1 MRKMEVI
8 KTIKEMKAF
17 CSRVRGRGQTIA
29 FVPTMGF
36 FHEGHLSLMR
46 EGRTRGDFLIVSLF
60 VNPTQFAP
68 HEDLKNYPR
77 NFDRDRQMA
86 EGVGVD
92 VLFAP
97 EVEEMYPPDHQTSVQ
112 VEKVTRNLCGQS
124 RPTHFRGVTTVVMML
139 FEIVTPHVAIFG
151 EKDYQQL
158 VTIRQ
163 MARDLHMS
171 VEVAGMPTVRE
182 GDGLAMSSRN
192 TYLLPEERKAALS
205 LHRSL
210 RRAKELLQKGERRGT
225 RILDEMNGILRSEP
239 LVRPDYI
246 QICDADTLQEVD
258 RIEGDVVVA
267 LAAYLGKTR
276 LIDNLVFRNPSR
288 VSHPASQ
295 KDSAKD

>member
-1 MRKMEVI
+1 MEVI
-8 KTIKEMKAF
+8 KTIKEMKEFSSQA
-17 CSRVRGRGQTIA
+17 RGAGKTIA

-46 EGRTRGDFLIVSLF
+46 EGRKRADLLIVSLF

-77 NFDRDRQMA
+77 NFERDRQMA
-86 EGVGVD
+86 EEVGTD
-92 VLFAP
+92 ILFAP
-97 EVEEMYPPDHQTSVQ
+97 EADEMYPPDHQTHVL
-112 VEKVTRNLCGQS
+112 VEKVTRTLCGRS
-124 RPTHFRGVTTVVMML
+124 RPTHFRGVTTVVTML
-139 FEIVTPHVAIFG
+139 FEIVTPHVTLFG

-163 MARDLHMS
+163 MVKDLHMS
-171 VEVAGMPTVRE
+171 VEVVGMPTVRE
-182 GDGLAMSSRN
+182 ADGLAMSSRN

-205 LHRSL
+205 LYRSL
-210 RRAKELLQKGERRGT
+210 QRAKAFLQEGEQRASL
-225 RILDEMNGILRSEP
+225 ILDEMNGILRSEP
-239 LVRPDYI
+239 LVRVDYI

-276 LIDNLVFRNPSR
+276 LIDNLVFRSL
-288 VSHPASQ
+288 
-295 KDSAKD
+295 

>member
-1 MRKMEVI
+1 MEVI
-8 KTIKEMKAF
+8 KTIKEMKEFSSQA
-17 CSRVRGRGQTIA
+17 RGAGKTIA

-46 EGRTRGDFLIVSLF
+46 EGRKRADLLIVSLF

-77 NFDRDRQMA
+77 NFERDRQMA
-86 EGVGVD
+86 EEVGTD
-92 VLFAP
+92 ILFAP
-97 EVEEMYPPDHQTSVQ
+97 EADEMYPPDHQTRVL
-112 VEKVTRNLCGQS
+112 VEKVTQNLCGRS

-139 FEIVTPHVAIFG
+139 FEIVTPHVTLFG

-163 MARDLHMS
+163 MVKDLHMS
-171 VEVAGMPTVRE
+171 VEVVGMPTVRE
-182 GDGLAMSSRN
+182 ADGLAMSSRN

-205 LHRSL
+205 LYRSL
-210 RRAKELLQKGERRGT
+210 QRAKAFLQEGEPRAS
-225 RILDEMNGILRSEP
+225 RILDEMDGILRSEP
-239 LVRPDYI
+239 LVRMDYV
-246 QICDADTLQEVD
+246 QICDAHTLREVD

-276 LIDNLVFRNPSR
+276 LIDNLVYRNL
-288 VSHPASQ
+288 
-295 KDSAKD
+295 

>member
-1 MRKMEVI
+1 MEVI
-8 KTIKEMKAF
+8 KTIKEMKEFSSQA
-17 CSRVRGRGQTIA
+17 RGAGKTIA

-46 EGRTRGDFLIVSLF
+46 EGRKRADLLIVSLF

-77 NFDRDRQMA
+77 NFERDRQMA
-86 EGVGVD
+86 VEVGTD
-92 VLFAP
+92 ILFAP
-97 EVEEMYPPDHQTSVQ
+97 EADEMYPPDHQTRVL
-112 VEKVTRNLCGQS
+112 VEKVTQNLCGRS

-139 FEIVTPHVAIFG
+139 FEIVTPHVTLFG

-163 MARDLHMS
+163 MVKDLHMS
-171 VEVAGMPTVRE
+171 VEVVGMPTVRE
-182 GDGLAMSSRN
+182 ADGLAMSSRN

-210 RRAKELLQKGERRGT
+210 QRAKAFLQEGEPRAS
-225 RILDEMNGILRSEP
+225 RILDEMDGILRSEP
-239 LVRPDYI
+239 LVRMDYV
-246 QICDADTLQEVD
+246 QICDADTLREVD
-258 RIEGDVVVA
+258 RIEGNVVVA

-276 LIDNLVFRNPSR
+276 LIDNLVYRNL
-288 VSHPASQ
+288 
-295 KDSAKD
+295 

>member
-8 KTIKEMKAF
+8 RTIEEMKAF
-17 CSRVRGRGQTIA
+17 CSRVRGMGQTIA

-46 EGRTRGDFLIVSLF
+46 EGRRRGDVLIVSLF

-77 NFDRDRQMA
+77 DFERDRQMA

-92 VLFAP
+92 ILFAP
-97 EVEEMYPPDHQTSVQ
+97 EVEEMYPSDHQTSVQ

-163 MARDLHMS
+163 MVRDLHSS
-171 VEVAGMPTVRE
+171 VEVMGMPTVRE
-182 GDGLAMSSRN
+182 EDGLAMSSRN
-192 TYLLPEERKAALS
+192 TYLQPEERKAAVS

-210 RRAKELLQKGERRGT
+210 LRAKELLQNGERRGS
-225 RILDEMNGILRSEP
+225 RILVEMNGILRSEP
-239 LVRPDYI
+239 LVRMDYI

-276 LIDNLVFRNPSR
+276 LIDNLVYRNPRREVTPSIGKT
-288 VSHPASQ
+288 P
-295 KDSAKD
+295 